1 MSSDEPARGGGSRST
16 ARTDDAAAYWSRVA
30 RSKPFAHELDFAR
43 LGALLPRTARVLDLG
58 CGWGRSMHAMRAA
71 GWTDVVGADFAEGML
86 IRGAEESP
94 DLRLV
99 RADGRRLPFRDASF
113 DGAVVLA
120 VLTAVPRDDDQR
132 AIASELRRVLR
143 PGGVVAISDLLLNDD
158 ERNAARYR
166 DFAAR
171 REPGLPWGVFALPEG
186 VTLRHHS
193 RDWLREVFGAF
204 REESFEPFTA
214 TTMNGHTSNAFRLF
228 LRR

>member
-1 MSSDEPARGGGSRST
+1 MSSD
-16 ARTDDAAAYWSRVA
+16 DAARRAGRDRDATAYWSRVA

-43 LGALLPRTARVLDLG
+43 LGALLPRTARILDLG
-58 CGWGRSMHAMRAA
+58 CGWGRSIHAMRAA
-71 GWTDVVGADFAEGML
+71 GWSDLVGADFAEGML
-86 IRGAEESP
+86 VRGAEESP

-120 VLTAVPRDDDQR
+120 VLTAVPHDDDQR

-143 PGGVVAISDLLLNDD
+143 PGAVVAISDLLLNDD
-158 ERNAARYR
+158 DRNAARYR
-166 DFAAR
+166 EFAVR
-171 REPGLPWGVFALPEG
+171 GEPGMPWGVFTLPEG

-193 RDWLREVFGAF
+193 REWLRDVFGAF